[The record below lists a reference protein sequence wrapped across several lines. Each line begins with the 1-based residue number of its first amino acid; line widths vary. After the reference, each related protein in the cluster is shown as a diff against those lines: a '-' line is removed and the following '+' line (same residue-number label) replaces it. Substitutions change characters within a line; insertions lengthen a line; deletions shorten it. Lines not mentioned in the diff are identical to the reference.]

1 MHVGNKKRRS
11 FSLCLLL
18 LATRSVATSSDAVA
32 TFAYMH
38 GTMAI

>member
-1 MHVGNKKRRS
+1 MHVGNKKRCS

-18 LATRSVATSSDAVA
+18 LVTRSVATFSEAVA